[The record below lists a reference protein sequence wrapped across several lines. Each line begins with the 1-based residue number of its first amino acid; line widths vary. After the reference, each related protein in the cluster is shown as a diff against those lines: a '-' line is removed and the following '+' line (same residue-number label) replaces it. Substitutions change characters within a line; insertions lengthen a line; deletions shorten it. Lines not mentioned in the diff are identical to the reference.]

1 MVNGSVTISIEDF
14 QALLDTKIKTD
25 EVEGKLKIAIKELQ
39 VFLSFICSRED
50 ISKYVDEFNRQSQTC
65 KIIIE
70 DGKAQI
76 QLNEKV

>member
-14 QALLDTKIKTD
+14 QTLLDVKIKT
-25 EVEGKLKIAIKELQ
+25 EELEGKLKIATKELQ
-39 VFLSFICSRED
+39 VFLSFICTRADVSSY
-50 ISKYVDEFNRQSQTC
+50 IDEFNRQSQTC

-76 QLNEKV
+76 QLNEKS